1 MKEHSRACKCAN
13 EEHGLGS
20 VEGVYFMEGKYSTH
34 QGEPSDGVSVGSA
47 GEEAR
52 SLSSGEQC
60 HPLLEAAIQSRR
72 GAGTL
77 GHTFD
82 QA

>member
-1 MKEHSRACKCAN
+1 MKNTVWDLLRVCTSRGQVQHTK
-13 EEHGLGS
+13 E
-20 VEGVYFMEGKYSTH
+20 K
-34 QGEPSDGVSVGSA
+34 PSDGVSVGSA

-60 HPLLEAAIQSRR
+60 HPLLEAAVQSRR

-77 GHTFD
+77 GHTSD